1 MIAVGTVIAHRPRAD
16 PDGPNSGIRFLPRV
30 FDGKTHFRP
39 GVEVAW
45 LWEPVIG
52 QALHPF
58 PRETIFLA
66 PPPKRA
72 VPEPYHIATES
83 ADTRAV
89 RGNRVIGKVSPNDLR
104 QPTSLLGYR
113 LMHALAQLLLDLF
126 EFRLHAIAPG
136 LSLYDEL
143 TSMRLA
149 ADEDEAQRTFSGFP
163 SPALV
168 RLAAAWRP
176 NSIRRVLSGCSESA
190 NSSNRARSASQKR
203 RASASYSKP
212 TTKSSAYL
220 TMITSPWASHR
231 RQRWTHRSNT

>member
-1 MIAVGTVIAHRPRAD
+1 MIAVGTVIAHRPRTD

-89 RGNRVIGKVSPNDLR
+89 RGNRVIGKVGPDDLP
-104 QPTSLLGYR
+104 QPTSLFGYR

-126 EFRLHAIAPG
+126 EFHLHAIAPG

-143 TSMRLA
+143 APMRLA
-149 ADEDEAQRTFSGFP
+149 ADEDEAEELEGLRLSKPRPCAPDRRMAAKLDQAG
-163 SPALV
+163 LV
-168 RLAAAWRP
+168 RMQR
-176 NSIRRVLSGCSESA
+176 
-190 NSSNRARSASQKR
+190 KR
-203 RASASYSKP
+203 K
-212 TTKSSAYL
+212 L
-220 TMITSPWASHR
+220 L
-231 RQRWTHRSNT
+231 

>member
-1 MIAVGTVIAHRPRAD
+1 MLTAPRAD

-89 RGNRVIGKVSPNDLR
+89 RGNRVIGKVAPDDPR

-143 TSMRLA
+143 APMRLA
-149 ADEDEAQRTFSGFP
+149 ADEDEAKELEG
-163 SPALV
+163 L
-168 RLAAAWRP
+168 RL
-176 NSIRRVLSGCSESA
+176 
-190 NSSNRARSASQKR
+190 
-203 RASASYSKP
+203 SKP
-212 TTKSSAYL
+212 RPCA
-220 TMITSPWASHR
+220 PDR
-231 RQRWTHRSNT
+231 RMAAKLDQAGLVGMQRKRELP